1 MAMKSTQDYI
11 DANEEKFREELF
23 ELLRIPSVSTSFKN
37 KGDIKKAARFLVSQL
52 KEIGLNRVTMHET
65 TGHPI
70 VTAEKCPHEDKPTVL
85 VYGHYDVQP
94 SDPDELWD
102 TPPFEP
108 TVKDGRVYARGSSD
122 DKGQS
127 FTHIKAVEAY
137 MKTGT
142 ELPVNVKFILEG
154 EEEIGSPNLIPFVKA
169 HKDLLSCDMVLISDT
184 AMFDEDQ
191 PSITY
196 GLKGLAYMEMLVTGP
211 NRDLHSGV
219 FGGAVKNPANALCE
233 IISKL
238 KDENGVIQIPGFYDD
253 VVPLTD
259 DQREA
264 IRQLPFDEDGY
275 KKSLGLENLY
285 GEKGYSTLERA
296 TARPTLD
303 VNGLWSGYQGE
314 GAKTVLPAK
323 AGAKVSMRLVPD
335 QDHKKIAKLFDN
347 YVQSIAPVS
356 VEVEVKEHHGGYPIV
371 IDLDF
376 YGLKA
381 AAKAFEDVYEK
392 EVLFS
397 REGGSIPIV
406 ADFKKVLGVNSILMG
421 FGLTKDALHS
431 PNESFSLK
439 DFHKGIKTSAR
450 FFEVLPDFVE

>member
-1 MAMKSTQDYI
+1 MKSIQDYI

-23 ELLRIPSVSTSFKN
+23 ELLRIPSVSTSSKN
-37 KGDIKKAARFLVSQL
+37 KPDVKKAAEFLANQL
-52 KEIGLNRVTMHET
+52 EDIGLDQVTIHET
-65 TGHPI
+65 PGHPI
-70 VTAEKCPHEDKPTVL
+70 VTAEKCPHDDQPTVL

-94 SDPDELWD
+94 SDPDDLWN

-108 TVKDGRVYARGSSD
+108 TVKDGRVYARGASD

-127 FTHIKAVEAY
+127 FTHIKAVESY
-137 MKTGT
+137 MQTGT

-184 AMFDEDQ
+184 AMFGEDQ

-196 GLKGLAYMEMLVTGP
+196 GLRGLAYMEIEVVGP

-219 FGGAVKNPANALCE
+219 YGGAVENPANQLCE
-233 IISKL
+233 IIAKL
-238 KDENGVIQIPGFYDD
+238 KNGQGKVSIPGFYDD
-253 VVPLTD
+253 VEPLTEE
-259 DQREA
+259 QREA
-264 IRQLPFDEDGY
+264 IHELPFDEEEF
-275 KKSLGLENLY
+275 KKSLDLKVVD
-285 GEKGYSTLERA
+285 GEEGYSTHERA

-303 VNGLWSGYQGE
+303 VNGLWSGYQQE

-323 AGAKVSMRLVPD
+323 AGAKVSMRLVPN
-335 QDHKKIAKLFDN
+335 QDPNKIAKLFKE
-347 YVQSIAPVS
+347 YVESLAPDTVD
-356 VEVEVKEHHGGYPIV
+356 VKVKEHHGGHPIV
-371 IDLDF
+371 IDLDY

-439 DFHKGIKTSAR
+439 DFQRGIKTSAR

>member
-219 FGGAVKNPANALCE
+219 FGGAVKL
-233 IISKL
+233 
-238 KDENGVIQIPGFYDD
+238 
-253 VVPLTD
+253 
-259 DQREA
+259 
-264 IRQLPFDEDGY
+264 
-275 KKSLGLENLY
+275 SLI
-285 GEKGYSTLERA
+285 
-296 TARPTLD
+296 
-303 VNGLWSGYQGE
+303 
-314 GAKTVLPAK
+314 
-323 AGAKVSMRLVPD
+323 
-335 QDHKKIAKLFDN
+335 HI
-347 YVQSIAPVS
+347 
-356 VEVEVKEHHGGYPIV
+356 
-371 IDLDF
+371 
-376 YGLKA
+376 
-381 AAKAFEDVYEK
+381 
-392 EVLFS
+392 
-397 REGGSIPIV
+397 
-406 ADFKKVLGVNSILMG
+406 
-421 FGLTKDALHS
+421 
-431 PNESFSLK
+431 
-439 DFHKGIKTSAR
+439 
-450 FFEVLPDFVE
+450 